1 MENKINALA
10 ALIGCDAEDIECES
24 YDSYGL
30 CVFTVQGEEWAVGI
44 EEEAQAACQ
53 EAIKQSLWAFRPE
66 FILSHCKAGVKP
78 ALVKALKQVQ
88 EKLCE
93 NANEFVEVLIKDL
106 DDFIED
112 AISSD
117 GRGSF
122 LSPYDN
128 EEQEI
133 KVNDT
138 YYYAYRLN

>member
-1 MENKINALA
+1 MEDKVKVLA
-10 ALIGCDAEDIECES
+10 ALIGCDVEDIECEN

-30 CVFTVQGEEWAVGI
+30 NVFTAQGEEWALGTD
-44 EEEAQAACQ
+44 EEAQEACQ
-53 EAIKQSLWAFRPE
+53 EAIKQSLWAFNPE
-66 FILSHCKAGVKP
+66 FILSHCKAGSKP
-78 ALVKALKQVQ
+78 TLVKALKQVQ

-93 NANEFVEVLIKDL
+93 DANEFVEVLIQDL
-106 DDFIED
+106 DSFIQD
-112 AISSD
+112 AISAD

-133 KVNDT
+133 VIDDV

>member
-1 MENKINALA
+1 M
-10 ALIGCDAEDIECES
+10 GTD
-24 YDSYGL
+24 
-30 CVFTVQGEEWAVGI
+30 
-44 EEEAQAACQ
+44 EEAQEACQ
-53 EAIKQSLWAFRPE
+53 EAIKQSLWAFNAE

-78 ALVKALKQVQ
+78 TLVKALEQVQ

-93 NANEFVEVLIKDL
+93 DANEFVEVLISDL
-106 DDFIED
+106 DAFIQD

-117 GRGSF
+117 GRGNF
-122 LSPYDN
+122 LATYDN